1 MDPSDLQHH
10 SLVEGKGEN
19 RGPGGRPMKMPG
31 PHTTQETTKAGEGD
45 TGAP

>member
-19 RGPGGRPMKMPG
+19 GGPGGRAMKMPG
-31 PHTTQETTKAGEGD
+31 PHTTRETTEAGEGD
-45 TGAP
+45 TEAP

>member
-10 SLVEGKGEN
+10 SLVEGKGGN